1 MWKWECPPLRKAGAL
16 ETRVSPFIL
25 APGAILKTGTHC
37 ATVYGNHPNYAAM
50 SEKAHNTV
58 LTVTKAETGVT
69 LQNFLAE
76 RLRLSKRGA
85 KDLIDQR
92 QVWVNRQC
100 IWMARHQLRGG
111 DTVEALAGTA
121 AQAVLPVKKIRI
133 LSETERY
140 FFADKPYGMLTIGP
154 GSLEEALREQTGNP
168 ALRCVHRLDK
178 DTSGCLLVARDGEAF
193 AAAVS
198 VFKTRRV
205 KKLYEFL
212 AVGRIEQAAST
223 IATPIDDEPA
233 KTTIRRIAFNN
244 DVTLGS
250 ARIETGRTHQ
260 IRIHLA
266 SVRHPVV
273 GDRLH
278 GLKTS
283 RDPRFMHVPR
293 QMLHATE
300 LELDDPLGRCHLKAH
315 SPLPADFR
323 RCLQMFGLGK

>member
-1 MWKWECPPLRKAGAL
+1 M
-16 ETRVSPFIL
+16 T
-25 APGAILKTGTHC
+25 
-37 ATVYGNHPNYAAM
+37 
-50 SEKAHNTV
+50 EKKHNTV

-76 RLRLSKRGA
+76 RLKLSKRGA

-100 IWMARHQLRGG
+100 IWMARHLLRGG
-111 DTVEALAGTA
+111 DTVEAQAGTA
-121 AQAVLPVKKIRI
+121 AQAVQSVKRIRI
-133 LSETERY
+133 LSETDRY
-140 FFADKPYGMLTIGP
+140 LFADKPYGMLTIGP
-154 GSLEEALREQTGNP
+154 GGLEEALREQTGNS

-178 DTSGCLLVARDGEAF
+178 DTSGCLLVAKDDEAF
-193 AAAVS
+193 DAAVS

-212 AVGRIEQAAST
+212 AVGKIETAAST

-244 DVTLGS
+244 DATFGS

-283 RDPRFMHVPR
+283 RDPRFMRVPR

-300 LELDDPLGRCHLKAH
+300 LELDDPLGRGHLRAH

>member
-1 MWKWECPPLRKAGAL
+1 
-16 ETRVSPFIL
+16 
-25 APGAILKTGTHC
+25 
-37 ATVYGNHPNYAAM
+37 M

-121 AQAVLPVKKIRI
+121 AQAVQPVKNIRI
-133 LSETERY
+133 LSETDRY
-140 FFADKPYGMLTIGP
+140 LFADKPYGMLTIGP
-154 GSLEEALREQTGNP
+154 GGLEEALRAQTGNP
-168 ALRCVHRLDK
+168 SLRCVHRLDK
-178 DTSGCLLVARDGEAF
+178 DTSGCLLVAKDDEAF
-193 AAAVS
+193 DAAVS

-212 AVGRIEQAAST
+212 AVGRIETAAST
-223 IATPIDDEPA
+223 ITSPIDDEPA

-244 DVTLGS
+244 DATFGS

-283 RDPRFMHVPR
+283 RDPRFMRVPR

-300 LELDDPLGRCHLKAH
+300 LELDDPLGRGHLRAH

>member
-1 MWKWECPPLRKAGAL
+1 
-16 ETRVSPFIL
+16 
-25 APGAILKTGTHC
+25 
-37 ATVYGNHPNYAAM
+37 M
-50 SEKAHNTV
+50 SDHAHNTV
-58 LTVTKAETGVT
+58 LTVTKAEAGVT
-69 LQNFLAE
+69 LQNFLAQ
-76 RLRLSKRGA
+76 RLKLSKRGA

-111 DTVEALAGTA
+111 DTVEAQAGTA
-121 AQAVLPVKKIRI
+121 AQAVQQVKKIRV
-133 LSETERY
+133 LSETDHY
-140 FFADKPYGMLTIGP
+140 LFADKPYGMLTIGP
-154 GSLEEALREQTGNP
+154 ESLETMLRAQTGNE

-178 DTSGCLLVARDGEAF
+178 DTSGCLLVAKDEEAF
-193 AAAVS
+193 NAAVS

-212 AVGRIEQAAST
+212 AVGKIETSNST

-233 KTTIRRIAFNN
+233 KTTIRRIACND
-244 DVTLGS
+244 DVTFGS

-266 SVRHPVV
+266 SVRHPIV

-283 RDPRFMHVPR
+283 RDPRFMRVPR

-300 LELDDPLGRCHLKAH
+300 LELDDPMGRGHLRAH

>member
-1 MWKWECPPLRKAGAL
+1 
-16 ETRVSPFIL
+16 
-25 APGAILKTGTHC
+25 
-37 ATVYGNHPNYAAM
+37 M

-58 LTVTKAETGVT
+58 LTVTKTETGVT

-76 RLRLSKRGA
+76 RLKLSKRGA

-121 AQAVLPVKKIRI
+121 AQAVQPVKKIRI
-133 LSETERY
+133 LSETDR
-140 FFADKPYGMLTIGP
+140 FLFADKPYGMLTIGP
-154 GSLEEALREQTGNP
+154 GGLEETLREQTGNP
-168 ALRCVHRLDK
+168 SLRCVHRLDK
-178 DTSGCLLVARDGEAF
+178 DTSGCLLVAKDDEAF
-193 AAAVS
+193 DAAVS

-212 AVGRIEQAAST
+212 AVGRIETAAST

-244 DVTLGS
+244 DATFGS

-283 RDPRFMHVPR
+283 RDPRFMRVPR

-300 LELDDPLGRCHLKAH
+300 LELDDPLGRGHLRAH

>member
-1 MWKWECPPLRKAGAL
+1 MTA
-16 ETRVSPFIL
+16 
-25 APGAILKTGTHC
+25 H
-37 ATVYGNHPNYAAM
+37 
-50 SEKAHNTV
+50 AHNTV
-58 LTVTKAETGVT
+58 LTVTKAEAGAT
-69 LQNFLAE
+69 LQNFLAQ
-76 RLRLSKRGA
+76 RLKLSKRGA

-111 DTVEALAGTA
+111 DTVEAQAGTA
-121 AQAVLPVKKIRI
+121 AQAVQQVKKIRI
-133 LSETERY
+133 LSETDHY
-140 FFADKPYGMLTIGP
+140 LFADKPYGMLTIGTE
-154 GSLEEALREQTGNP
+154 SLETMLRAQTGNES
-168 ALRCVHRLDK
+168 LRCVHRLDK
-178 DTSGCLLVARDGEAF
+178 DTSGCLLVAKDDAAF
-193 AAAVS
+193 DAAVS

-212 AVGRIEQAAST
+212 AVGKIETSNST

-233 KTTIRRIAFNN
+233 KTTIRRIACNEDATF
-244 DVTLGS
+244 GS

-266 SVRHPVV
+266 SVRHPIV

-283 RDPRFMHVPR
+283 RDPRFMRVPR

-300 LELDDPLGRCHLKAH
+300 LELDDPMGRGHLRAH

>member
-1 MWKWECPPLRKAGAL
+1 
-16 ETRVSPFIL
+16 
-25 APGAILKTGTHC
+25 
-37 ATVYGNHPNYAAM
+37 M

-76 RLRLSKRGA
+76 RLKLSKRGA

-100 IWMARHQLRGG
+100 IWMARHLLRGG
-111 DTVEALAGTA
+111 DTVEAQAGTA
-121 AQAVLPVKKIRI
+121 AQAVQSVKRIRI
-133 LSETERY
+133 LSETDRY
-140 FFADKPYGMLTIGP
+140 LFADKPYGMLTIGP
-154 GSLEEALREQTGNP
+154 GGLEEALREQTGNS

-178 DTSGCLLVARDGEAF
+178 DTSGCLLVAKDDEAF
-193 AAAVS
+193 DAAVS

-212 AVGRIEQAAST
+212 AVGRIETAAST

-244 DVTLGS
+244 DATFGS

-266 SVRHPVV
+266 SIRHPVV

-283 RDPRFMHVPR
+283 RDPRFMRVPR

-300 LELDDPLGRCHLKAH
+300 LELDDPLGRGHLRAH

>member
-1 MWKWECPPLRKAGAL
+1 
-16 ETRVSPFIL
+16 
-25 APGAILKTGTHC
+25 
-37 ATVYGNHPNYAAM
+37 M
-50 SEKAHNTV
+50 SEKIHNTI

-76 RLRLSKRGA
+76 RLKLSKRAA

-100 IWMARHQLRGG
+100 IWMARHTLRGG
-111 DTVEALAGTA
+111 DTVEAQAGTA
-121 AQAVLPVKKIRI
+121 AQAVQHVKKIRI
-133 LSETERY
+133 LVETDNY
-140 FFADKPYGMLTIGP
+140 LFADKPYGMLSIGP
-154 GSLEEALREQTGNP
+154 EGLEEALRAQTGNND
-168 ALRCVHRLDK
+168 LHCVHRLDK
-178 DTSGCLLVARDGEAF
+178 DTSGCILVAKSQEAF
-193 AAAVS
+193 DAAVT

-205 KKLYEFL
+205 KKCYEFL
-212 AVGRIEQAAST
+212 AVGKIDVSSST
-223 IATPIDDEPA
+223 IVTPIDDEPA
-233 KTTIRRIAFNN
+233 KTTIRRIAYNEDATF
-244 DVTLGS
+244 GS

-266 SVRHPVV
+266 SIRHPII
-273 GDRLH
+273 GDRVH

-283 RDPRFMHVPR
+283 RDPRFMKVPR

-300 LELDDPLGRCHLKAH
+300 LELDDPMARGHLKAH

>member
-1 MWKWECPPLRKAGAL
+1 
-16 ETRVSPFIL
+16 
-25 APGAILKTGTHC
+25 
-37 ATVYGNHPNYAAM
+37 M

-76 RLRLSKRGA
+76 RLKLSKRGA

-100 IWMARHQLRGG
+100 IWMARHLLRGG
-111 DTVEALAGTA
+111 DTVEAQAGTA
-121 AQAVLPVKKIRI
+121 AQAVQSVKRIRI
-133 LSETERY
+133 LSETDRY
-140 FFADKPYGMLTIGP
+140 LFADKPYGMLTIGP
-154 GSLEEALREQTGNP
+154 GGLEEALREQTGNS

-178 DTSGCLLVARDGEAF
+178 DTSGCLLVAKDDEAF
-193 AAAVS
+193 DAAVS

-212 AVGRIEQAAST
+212 AVGRIETAAST

-244 DVTLGS
+244 DATFGS
-250 ARIETGRTHQ
+250 ARIEPGRTHQ

-266 SVRHPVV
+266 SIRHPVV

-283 RDPRFMHVPR
+283 RDPRFMRVPR

-300 LELDDPLGRCHLKAH
+300 LELDDPLGRGHLRAH

>member
-1 MWKWECPPLRKAGAL
+1 
-16 ETRVSPFIL
+16 
-25 APGAILKTGTHC
+25 
-37 ATVYGNHPNYAAM
+37 M

-58 LTVTKAETGVT
+58 LTVTKAEAGVT
-69 LQNFLAE
+69 LQNFLAD
-76 RLRLSKRGA
+76 RLKLSRRAA

-100 IWMARHQLRGG
+100 IWMARHALRGG
-111 DTVEALAGTA
+111 DTVEAQAGTA
-121 AQAVLPVKKIRI
+121 AQAVQPVKAIRI
-133 LSETERY
+133 LSETDRY
-140 FFADKPYGMLTIGP
+140 LFADKPYGMLSIGP
-154 GSLEEALREQTGNP
+154 GGLEEVLRAQTGDE

-178 DTSGCLLVARDGEAF
+178 DTSGCLLVAKDDEAF
-193 AAAVS
+193 DAAVS

-205 KKLYEFL
+205 KKLYQFL
-212 AVGRIEQAAST
+212 AAGRIEEAAST
-223 IATPIDDEPA
+223 IVAPIDGQPA
-233 KTTIRRIAFNN
+233 KTTIRRIAFNE
-244 DVTLGS
+244 DATFGS

-266 SVRHPVV
+266 SIRHPVI

-283 RDPRFMHVPR
+283 RDPRFMRVPR

-300 LELDDPLGRCHLKAH
+300 LEMDDPLGRGHLRAH

>member
-1 MWKWECPPLRKAGAL
+1 MADK
-16 ETRVSPFIL
+16 V
-25 APGAILKTGTHC
+25 
-37 ATVYGNHPNYAAM
+37 
-50 SEKAHNTV
+50 HNTV

-69 LQNFLAE
+69 LQNFLSE
-76 RLRLSKRGA
+76 RLKLSKRGA

-111 DTVEALAGTA
+111 DTVEAQAGNA
-121 AQAVLPVKKIRI
+121 VQAVQHVKQIRI
-133 LSETERY
+133 LVETNRY
-140 FFADKPYGMLTIGP
+140 LFADKPYGMLSIGP
-154 GSLEEALREQTGNP
+154 ESLEEALRAQTGNEN
-168 ALRCVHRLDK
+168 LRCVHRLDK
-178 DTSGCLLVARDGEAF
+178 DTSGCLLVAKDDEAF
-193 AAAVS
+193 DAAVS
-198 VFKTRRV
+198 VFKTRKV
-205 KKLYEFL
+205 KKTYEFL
-212 AVGRIEQAAST
+212 AVGKMDTSVST

-233 KTTIRRIAFNN
+233 KTTIRRIAFNE
-244 DVTLGS
+244 DATFGS

-266 SVRHPVV
+266 SVRHPII

-300 LELDDPLGRCHLKAH
+300 LELDDPLERGHLKAH

>member
-1 MWKWECPPLRKAGAL
+1 
-16 ETRVSPFIL
+16 
-25 APGAILKTGTHC
+25 
-37 ATVYGNHPNYAAM
+37 M

-76 RLRLSKRGA
+76 RLKLSKRGA

-111 DTVEALAGTA
+111 DTVEAQAGTA
-121 AQAVLPVKKIRI
+121 AQAVQSVKRIRI
-133 LSETERY
+133 LSETDRY
-140 FFADKPYGMLTIGP
+140 LFADKPYGMLTIGP
-154 GSLEEALREQTGNP
+154 GSLEEALREQTGNS

-178 DTSGCLLVARDGEAF
+178 DTSGCLLVAKDDEAF
-193 AAAVS
+193 DAAVS

-212 AVGRIEQAAST
+212 AVGRIETAAST

-244 DVTLGS
+244 DATFGS

-266 SVRHPVV
+266 SIRHPVV

-283 RDPRFMHVPR
+283 RDPRFMRVPR

-300 LELDDPLGRCHLKAH
+300 LELDDPLGRGHLRAH

>member
-1 MWKWECPPLRKAGAL
+1 M
-16 ETRVSPFIL
+16 T
-25 APGAILKTGTHC
+25 
-37 ATVYGNHPNYAAM
+37 
-50 SEKAHNTV
+50 EKKHNTV

-100 IWMARHQLRGG
+100 IWMARHLLRGG

-121 AQAVLPVKKIRI
+121 AQAVQPVKRIRI
-133 LSETERY
+133 LSETDRY
-140 FFADKPYGMLTIGP
+140 LFADKPYGMLTIGP
-154 GSLEEALREQTGNP
+154 GSLEEVLREQTGNP
-168 ALRCVHRLDK
+168 SLRCVHRLDK
-178 DTSGCLLVARDGEAF
+178 DTSGCLLVAKDDEAF
-193 AAAVS
+193 DAAVS

-212 AVGRIEQAAST
+212 AVGKIETAAST

-244 DVTLGS
+244 DATFGS

-283 RDPRFMHVPR
+283 RDPRFMRVPR

-300 LELDDPLGRCHLKAH
+300 LELDDPLGRGHLRAH

>member
-1 MWKWECPPLRKAGAL
+1 MTA
-16 ETRVSPFIL
+16 
-25 APGAILKTGTHC
+25 H
-37 ATVYGNHPNYAAM
+37 
-50 SEKAHNTV
+50 AHNTV
-58 LTVTKAETGVT
+58 LTVTKAEAGVT
-69 LQNFLAE
+69 LQNFLAQ
-76 RLRLSKRGA
+76 RLKLSKRGA

-111 DTVEALAGTA
+111 DTVEAQAGTA
-121 AQAVLPVKKIRI
+121 AQAVQQVKTIRI
-133 LSETERY
+133 LSETEHY
-140 FFADKPYGMLTIGP
+140 LFADKPYGMLTIGP
-154 GSLEEALREQTGNP
+154 ESLEETLRKQTGNES
-168 ALRCVHRLDK
+168 LRCVHRLDK
-178 DTSGCLLVARDGEAF
+178 DTSGCLLVAKDDAAF
-193 AAAVS
+193 DAAVS

-212 AVGRIEQAAST
+212 AVGKIETSNST
-223 IATPIDDEPA
+223 IATPIEDEPA
-233 KTTIRRIAFNN
+233 KTTIRRIACNE
-244 DVTLGS
+244 DVTFGS

-266 SVRHPVV
+266 SVRHPIV

-283 RDPRFMHVPR
+283 RDPRFMRVPR

-300 LELDDPLGRCHLKAH
+300 LELDDPMGRGHLRAH

>member
-1 MWKWECPPLRKAGAL
+1 
-16 ETRVSPFIL
+16 
-25 APGAILKTGTHC
+25 
-37 ATVYGNHPNYAAM
+37 M

-76 RLRLSKRGA
+76 RLKLSKRGA

-100 IWMARHQLRGG
+100 IWMARHLLRGG
-111 DTVEALAGTA
+111 DTVEAQAGTA
-121 AQAVLPVKKIRI
+121 AQAVQSVKRIRI
-133 LSETERY
+133 LSETDRY
-140 FFADKPYGMLTIGP
+140 LFADKPYGMLTIGP
-154 GSLEEALREQTGNP
+154 GGLEEALREQTGNS

-178 DTSGCLLVARDGEAF
+178 DTSGCLLVAGFFYDFFRRFFRGRGKESDIVFGHNYAF
-193 AAAVS
+193 DAAVS

-212 AVGRIEQAAST
+212 AVGRIETAAST

-244 DVTLGS
+244 DATFGS

-266 SVRHPVV
+266 SIRHPVV

-283 RDPRFMHVPR
+283 RDPRFMRVPR

-300 LELDDPLGRCHLKAH
+300 LELDDPLGRGHLRAH